1 MHRSHFRGPL
11 AAVCSDVSAPFQ
23 PRRYTGPSVKRNHF
37 LDLNEAL
44 QNPGK
49 QLDFTI
55 HTSLSQEEDVD
66 LVHPIEGE
74 LSAVSTGNILL
85 LSGQFRTRC
94 VVECAR
100 CNEPIEVDVEFEMDD
115 EFTVE
120 GVPSCYGSDGFAH
133 IVPEEEPE
141 KIFDK
146 NALIPDGYLR
156 QGLIL
161 NLPVQPLC
169 QFGWEGDCPNARATK
184 KHFAAP
190 THPGLVHLADIASDT
205 QTAEEGAQ

>member
-1 MHRSHFRGPL
+1 M
-11 AAVCSDVSAPFQ
+11 
-23 PRRYTGPSVKRNHF
+23 KRNHL

-49 QLDFTI
+49 QLNFTI

-66 LVHPIEGE
+66 LVNPIEGE

-85 LSGQFRTRC
+85 VSGQFRTRC

-169 QFGWEGDCPNARATK
+169 QFGWEGDCPNVRAVK

-190 THPGLVHLADIASDT
+190 THPGLVHLAEIAGDKT
-205 QTAEEGAQ
+205 EAEESKE